1 MTNQGLVLTLAVMP
15 ILTASTVGIGG
26 VWLTGDLRVFGLVW
40 LIAAIVGAGLVGTSA
55 GARGFCARSWMR
67 MSGVRRR
74 EGL

>member
-40 LIAAIVGAGLVGTSA
+40 LIAAIVGAGLVA
-55 GARGFCARSWMR
+55 YFRWRARFLRQI
-67 MSGVRRR
+67 VDEDERRAA
-74 EGL
+74 